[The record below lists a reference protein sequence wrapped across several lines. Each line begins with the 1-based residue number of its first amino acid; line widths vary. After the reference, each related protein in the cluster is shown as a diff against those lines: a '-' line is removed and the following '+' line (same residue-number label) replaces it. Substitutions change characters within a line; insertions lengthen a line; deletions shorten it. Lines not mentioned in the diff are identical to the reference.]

1 MKLIKSTM
9 TTIPTKT
16 EFLAKNWEGENRW
29 RRSELE
35 NILNEL
41 NLELYE
47 EDTNRDIFE
56 RILIEMIK
64 QNEKEE
70 IKKVMLSNPRIAE
83 LYTAFIEQ
91 LPNSETLKQNWDADN
106 NEELNHEF
114 FVKHNSDNF
123 FLQDKP
129 SFDFLKYFLE
139 NQIYKIKVTENWTP
153 SKTKYIFF
161 HPNGRY
167 IIM

>member
-1 MKLIKSTM
+1 M
-9 TTIPTKT
+9 TRITTPSKT

-56 RILIEMIK
+56 RILIELIK

-70 IKKVMLSNPRIAE
+70 IKKVMLNNPKIAE
-83 LYTAFIEQ
+83 LYTAFIDQ
-91 LPNSETLKQNWDADN
+91 LPDYECLTQNWDK
-106 NEELNHEF
+106 EEGELDYDF
-114 FVKHNSDNF
+114 FVNYNKDNF

-139 NQIYKIKVTENWTP
+139 NRIYKINSSSDIWTP
-153 SKTKYIFF
+153 KRTTIIYF
-161 HPNGRY
+161 HPNGKY

>member
-1 MKLIKSTM
+1 M
-9 TTIPTKT
+9 TTIPSKT

-35 NILNEL
+35 NFANEL

-56 RILIEMIK
+56 RILIKMIK

-70 IKKVMLSNPRIAE
+70 IKKVMLNNPRIAQ
-83 LYTAFIEQ
+83 LYEAFIDQ
-91 LPNSETLKQNWDADN
+91 LPNTETLKQNWDENVN
-106 NEELNHEF
+106 NELNHEF
-114 FVKHNSDNF
+114 FVKHNQEHF

-129 SFDFLKYFLE
+129 SFDFLQYFLE
-139 NQIYKIKVTENWTP
+139 NQIYKIRESNSWIPK
-153 SKTKYIFF
+153 KTKYIFF
-161 HPNGRY
+161 HPNGPF

>member
-1 MKLIKSTM
+1 MSI
-9 TTIPTKT
+9 IPSKT

-64 QNEKEE
+64 INEKEE
-70 IKKVMLSNPRIAE
+70 IKKVMLSNPRIAD
-83 LYTAFIEQ
+83 LYQDFIEQ
-91 LPNSETLKQNWDADN
+91 LPNEEILKENCDKENCDN
-106 NEELNHEF
+106 EYNIDYKF
-114 FVKHNSDNF
+114 FVKHNQEQF

-139 NQIYKIKVTENWTP
+139 NKIYKIKGNSWIP
-153 SKTKYIFF
+153 KKTKYIFF
-161 HPNGRY
+161 HPNGTY
-167 IIM
+167 TIM

>member
-1 MKLIKSTM
+1 M
-9 TTIPTKT
+9 TTITIPSKT

-64 QNEKEE
+64 INEKEE
-70 IKKVMLSNPRIAE
+70 IKKIMLSNPKIEE
-83 LYTAFIEQ
+83 LYEAFIEQ
-91 LPNSETLKQNWDADN
+91 LPSSEILKQNWDSDN
-106 NEELNHEF
+106 NEELNREF

-139 NQIYKIKVTENWTP
+139 NQIYKIKTKDHWVT

-161 HPNGRY
+161 HPNGTY
-167 IIM
+167 VIM

>member
-1 MKLIKSTM
+1 M
-9 TTIPTKT
+9 TTIPSKT

-64 QNEKEE
+64 INEKEE
-70 IKKVMLSNPRIAE
+70 IKKIMLSNPKIEE
-83 LYTAFIEQ
+83 LYYAFMEQ
-91 LPNSETLKQNWDADN
+91 LPNAEEMIHNWQDS
-106 NEELNHEF
+106 NEELNYEF

-139 NQIYKIKVTENWTP
+139 NRIYKIQEKNTLAK
-153 SKTKYIFF
+153 KTKYIFF
-161 HPNGRY
+161 LPNGKY
-167 IIM
+167 TIM

>member
-1 MKLIKSTM
+1 MSI
-9 TTIPTKT
+9 IPSKT

-56 RILIEMIK
+56 RILIEMIRI
-64 QNEKEE
+64 NEKEE
-70 IKKVMLSNPRIAE
+70 IKKVMLSNPRIAG
-83 LYTAFIEQ
+83 LYKEFIEQ
-91 LPNSETLKQNWDADN
+91 LPNEEILKRNCDKENCDKENCDN
-106 NEELNHEF
+106 EYNIDYKFFIKHNEE
-114 FVKHNSDNF
+114 NF

-129 SFDFLKYFLE
+129 SFDFLEFFLK
-139 NQIYKIKVTENWTP
+139 NKIYKTIKNSWIP
-153 SKTKYIFF
+153 KKTKYIFF
-161 HPNGRY
+161 HPNGTY